1 MQKLRSNI
9 QKLGQ
14 QLRKSIRD
22 IIVIRKYDYEKLMKE
37 IEHASYPAGLGAINL
52 ILYQYM
58 NTIKIAHFQVT
69 QLFFLLSSFSF
80 FLMAIVVGLGGIEN
94 AQEKSLSTQV
104 ELKELKHR
112 QTYFIVLAFMFALF
126 FDLLGLIL
134 LAAFSF

>member
-1 MQKLRSNI
+1 
-9 QKLGQ
+9 
-14 QLRKSIRD
+14 
-22 IIVIRKYDYEKLMKE
+22 
-37 IEHASYPAGLGAINL
+37 
-52 ILYQYM
+52 M
-58 NTIKIAHFQVT
+58 NTIKIAHFQIA
-69 QLFFLLSSFSF
+69 QLFFLLSSLLF

-126 FDLLGLIL
+126 LDLLGLIL